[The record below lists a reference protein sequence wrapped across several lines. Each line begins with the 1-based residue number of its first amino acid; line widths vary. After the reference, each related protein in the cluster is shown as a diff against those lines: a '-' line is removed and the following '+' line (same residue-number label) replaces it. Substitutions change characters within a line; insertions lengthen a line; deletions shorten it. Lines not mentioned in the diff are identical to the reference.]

1 MDGDNGTNM
10 CNGIRIECAYM
21 KTGETDI
28 DIEYNG
34 YVVRIVSTIKDVL
47 KNEVSSGTDKGEA
60 HYLSLCLDLLKRLFQ
75 MDRKWSR
82 FHAWSYESTEEVTHI
97 WNTIQPELADFIK
110 GHLKQLRSKKMI
122 KDIKASSAKAVIEAA
137 MKETGLKYRY
147 TGQTH
152 RAKLSVL
159 ITKDRC
165 LTIYIA
171 YGKLNERL
179 PHIIDSLKVIKG
191 EMDTLGSSITINK
204 AQSGW
209 TW

>member
-1 MDGDNGTNM
+1 
-10 CNGIRIECAYM
+10 M
-21 KTGETDI
+21 KTGETNI
-28 DIEYNG
+28 DLEYKD
-34 YVVRIVSTIKDVL
+34 YVLRIISTVKDVL

-60 HYLSLCLDLLKRLFQ
+60 HYLSMCLDLLKRLYQ

-97 WNTIQPELADFIK
+97 WNTIQPELEEFIK
-110 GHLKQLRSKKMI
+110 EHLKQLRSKKMT
-122 KDIKASSAKAVIEAA
+122 KDINTSSAKAVIDDA
-137 MKETGLKYRY
+137 MKEAGLKYRY

-165 LTIYIA
+165 LTVYIA
-171 YGKLNERL
+171 YSKLNEQL
-179 PHIIDSLKVIKG
+179 PRIIQSLKVIKG
-191 EMDTLGSSITINK
+191 ELEVLGSSITINK
-204 AQSGW
+204 AQGSW